1 MYVLLGTKQRDSILL
16 FFCPTK
22 CVRFI
27 SSYKDSSNVVFC
39 FKADDDSMKIIC
51 VLFIPKLRLRHSYY
65 SEKLQHFFNRFQFFQ
80 AVTLK
85 QRIFILNNKQE
96 QEINY

>member
-1 MYVLLGTKQRDSILL
+1 MYALLGTKQRDSILL

-27 SSYKDSSNVVFC
+27 SSYKDSSNVFC
-39 FKADDDSMKIIC
+39 FKADEDSMKIIC
-51 VLFIPKLRLRHSYY
+51 VLFIPKLRFRHSYY
-65 SEKLQHFFNRFQFFQ
+65 SEKLQHFLIDSNFFQ
-80 AVTLK
+80 AVTVH
-85 QRIFILNNKQE
+85 FILNNKQE